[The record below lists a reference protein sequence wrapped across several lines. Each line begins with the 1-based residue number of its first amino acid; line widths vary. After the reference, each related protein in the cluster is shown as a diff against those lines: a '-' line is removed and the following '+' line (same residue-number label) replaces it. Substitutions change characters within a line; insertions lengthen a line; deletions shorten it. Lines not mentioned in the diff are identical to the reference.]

1 MMTRQDVGY
10 APPPEKSLNDL
21 LSLDTEDESLQK
33 YKATLLGQATAG
45 GVVVDESN
53 PSRVIVRRLAL
64 VVEGREDVVL
74 DLSGDLE
81 VLKQQTVTIK
91 EGIQYRLRIEF
102 HVQRDIVTG
111 LRYTQKTYRKGIQG
125 QWTPRRGERRRPE
138 PWCNGL
144 RTPTSHVAAEGAYHS
159 AITRPGRRKSAIN
172 LRAPYPRR
180 SAHLSRRQ
188 TVTIKE
194 GIQYRLRIEFHV
206 QRDIV
211 TGLRYTQKTYRKGIQ
226 VDKMNQMLGSYGP
239 RQDVHTHLTP
249 MEDAPSGMLARGTY
263 NVKSVFCDD
272 DKNEYLKWEWSFEI
286 KKEW

>member
-1 MMTRQDVGY
+1 MSDEPHVEEHEEHHDDEVDAGY
-10 APPPEKSLNDL
+10 APPPEKSLDEL
-21 LSLDTEDESLQK
+21 MALDTEDESLRK

-45 GVVVDESN
+45 EVVIVDESN

-64 VVEGREDVVL
+64 VVEGRDDVVL

-81 VLKQQTVTIK
+81 TLKSQTI
-91 EGIQYRLRIEF
+91 
-102 HVQRDIVTG
+102 
-111 LRYTQKTYRKGIQG
+111 
-125 QWTPRRGERRRPE
+125 
-138 PWCNGL
+138 
-144 RTPTSHVAAEGAYHS
+144 
-159 AITRPGRRKSAIN
+159 
-172 LRAPYPRR
+172 
-180 SAHLSRRQ
+180 
-188 TVTIKE
+188 TIKE

-239 RQDVHTHLTP
+239 RKEVHTHLTP

-263 NVKSVFCDD
+263 HVKSVFCDD

-286 KKEW
+286 KKDW